1 MLDRK
6 NIDPKYKW
14 DLTKIYP
21 TEDDFKADY
30 EAAEA
35 LVKSFPA
42 HEKTLRCLIDGTDK
56 EFLTARTE
64 GGRLVRFHGA
74 PSLVGTF
81 AEITITGSN
90 TWSLIG
96 EFK

>member
-42 HEKTLRCLIDGTDK
+42 HEKTMCQSATALLAAIEDYVKIDYIISKLWVYSHLHFDTD
-56 EFLTARTE
+56 TSNNANQARM
-64 GGRLVRFHGA
+64 GRVR
-74 PSLVGTF
+74 
-81 AEITITGSN
+81 
-90 TWSLIG
+90 
-96 EFK
+96 